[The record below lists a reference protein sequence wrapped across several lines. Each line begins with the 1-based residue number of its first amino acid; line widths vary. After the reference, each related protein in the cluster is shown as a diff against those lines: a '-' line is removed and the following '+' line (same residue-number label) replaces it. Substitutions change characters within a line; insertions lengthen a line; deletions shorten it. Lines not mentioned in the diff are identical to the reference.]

1 MNGPRR
7 VWTKSR
13 RKLRDGRDDRML
25 IAYYSLTGN
34 VRRFVAKTG
43 LAAVEIKPGLM
54 LAEPFVCVTG
64 TYGFG
69 QVAGTVSD
77 FLADNSDYLAGVA
90 ASGNRIWAD
99 NYAKAAD
106 VIVAQYG
113 VPVVGR
119 FELAGTDA
127 DVRQFIE
134 RVNALDE

>member
-1 MNGPRR
+1 
-7 VWTKSR
+7 
-13 RKLRDGRDDRML
+13 ML

-43 LAAVEIKPGLM
+43 IAAVEIKPGLM
-54 LAEPFVCVTG
+54 IAEPFVCLTG

-69 QVAGTVSD
+69 QVAVPVAD
-77 FLADNSDYLAGVA
+77 FLAANSAYLAGVA
-90 ASGNRIWAD
+90 ASGNRNWGG

-106 VIVAQYG
+106 VIAAQHG

-119 FELAGTDA
+119 FELAGTDE

-134 RVNALDE
+134 RVNVLENE

>member
-1 MNGPRR
+1 
-7 VWTKSR
+7 
-13 RKLRDGRDDRML
+13 ML
-25 IAYYSLTGN
+25 IAYYSRTGN

-43 LAAVEIKPGLM
+43 LPAVEITPDLT
-54 LAEPFVCVTG
+54 LTEPFVCVTG

-69 QVAGTVSD
+69 QVAVPVAD
-77 FLADNSDYLAGVA
+77 FLAANNAHLVGVA
-90 ASGNRIWAD
+90 ASGNRNWGD

-106 VIVAQYG
+106 IIAARYG
-113 VPVVGR
+113 VPVIGR

>member
-1 MNGPRR
+1 
-7 VWTKSR
+7 
-13 RKLRDGRDDRML
+13 ML

-43 LAAVEIKPGLM
+43 LATVEIKPDLM

-90 ASGNRIWAD
+90 ASGNRNWGD

-106 VIVAQYG
+106 VIAAQYG

-119 FELAGTDA
+119 FELAGTDT

-134 RVNALDE
+134 RVNELDE

>member
-1 MNGPRR
+1 M
-7 VWTKSR
+7 
-13 RKLRDGRDDRML
+13 RDGRGERML

-43 LAAVEIKPGLM
+43 LATVEIKPGLM

-106 VIVAQYG
+106 IIAAQYG
-113 VPVVGR
+113 VPIVGR

-134 RVNALDE
+134 RGNALDE

>member
-1 MNGPRR
+1 
-7 VWTKSR
+7 
-13 RKLRDGRDDRML
+13 ML

-54 LAEPFVCVTG
+54 IAEPFVCVTG

-77 FLADNSDYLAGVA
+77 FLADNSEYLAAVA
-90 ASGNRIWAD
+90 TSGNRNWGD
-99 NYAKAAD
+99 NFGKAAD
-106 VIVAQYG
+106 VIAAQYD
-113 VPVVGR
+113 VPIVGR

-127 DVRQFIE
+127 EVRQFIE
-134 RVNALDE
+134 RVNAHDELHRT

>member
-1 MNGPRR
+1 
-7 VWTKSR
+7 
-13 RKLRDGRDDRML
+13 ML

-43 LAAVEIKPGLM
+43 LAAVEIKPGL
-54 LAEPFVCVTG
+54 LLTEPFVCVTG

-106 VIVAQYG
+106 IIAAQYG
-113 VPVVGR
+113 VPIVGR

>member
-1 MNGPRR
+1 
-7 VWTKSR
+7 
-13 RKLRDGRDDRML
+13 ML
-25 IAYYSLTGN
+25 IAYYSRTGN
-34 VRRFVAKTG
+34 VHRFVAKTG
-43 LAAVEIKPGLM
+43 LPAVGITPDLT

-69 QVAGTVSD
+69 QVVRPVAD
-77 FLADNSDYLAGVA
+77 FLAANSVYLAGVA
-90 ASGNRIWAD
+90 ASGNRNWGG

-106 VIVAQYG
+106 LLAVQYG

-134 RVNALDE
+134 RVNALDELHRT

>member
-1 MNGPRR
+1 
-7 VWTKSR
+7 
-13 RKLRDGRDDRML
+13 ML

-43 LAAVEIKPGLM
+43 LAAVEIKPSLM
-54 LAEPFVCVTG
+54 IAEPFVCVTG

-77 FLADNSDYLAGVA
+77 FLANNSEYLAGVA
-90 ASGNRIWAD
+90 ASGNRNWGD
-99 NYAKAAD
+99 NFGKAAD
-106 VIVAQYG
+106 VIAAQYG
-113 VPVVGR
+113 VPAVGR

>member
-1 MNGPRR
+1 
-7 VWTKSR
+7 
-13 RKLRDGRDDRML
+13 ML

-43 LAAVEIKPGLM
+43 LATVEIKPGLM
-54 LAEPFVCVTG
+54 IAEPFICVTG

-69 QVAGTVSD
+69 QVASTVSD
-77 FLADNSDYLAGVA
+77 FLADNSDYLAAVA
-90 ASGNRIWAD
+90 ASGNRNWGD
-99 NYAKAAD
+99 NFAKAAD
-106 VIVAQYG
+106 VIAEQYG
-113 VPVVGR
+113 VPVVGH

>member
-1 MNGPRR
+1 
-7 VWTKSR
+7 
-13 RKLRDGRDDRML
+13 ML

-43 LAAVEIKPGLM
+43 LAAVEIKPDLM

-90 ASGNRIWAD
+90 ASGNRNWGD

-106 VIVAQYG
+106 VIAEQYG

-119 FELAGTDA
+119 FELAGMDA

-134 RVNALDE
+134 RVNALE

>member
-1 MNGPRR
+1 
-7 VWTKSR
+7 
-13 RKLRDGRDDRML
+13 ML
-25 IAYYSLTGN
+25 IAYYSRTGN

-43 LAAVEIKPGLM
+43 LPAVEIKPNLT

-69 QVAGTVSD
+69 QVARPVAD
-77 FLADNSDYLAGVA
+77 FLAANGAYLAGVA
-90 ASGNRIWAD
+90 ASGNRNWGG

-106 VIVAQYG
+106 IIATRYG

-119 FELAGTDA
+119 FELAGTDE

-134 RVNALDE
+134 RVNALDELHRT

>member
-1 MNGPRR
+1 
-7 VWTKSR
+7 
-13 RKLRDGRDDRML
+13 ML

-106 VIVAQYG
+106 LISKEFG
-113 VPVVGR
+113 VPILCK
-119 FELAGTDA
+119 FELAGTDS
-127 DVRQFIE
+127 DVQFFKQEVRSCIRSETVSRQDMERPIE
-134 RVNALDE
+134 

>member
-1 MNGPRR
+1 
-7 VWTKSR
+7 
-13 RKLRDGRDDRML
+13 ML

-43 LAAVEIKPGLM
+43 LATVEIKPGLM

-69 QVAGTVSD
+69 QVARQVAD
-77 FLADNSDYLAGVA
+77 FLAANSAHLAGVA
-90 ASGNRIWAD
+90 ASGNHNWGG

-106 VIVAQYG
+106 IIAAQYG
-113 VPVVGR
+113 VPIIGR

-127 DVRQFIE
+127 DVAKIREFVSE
-134 RVNALDE
+134 NLSKG